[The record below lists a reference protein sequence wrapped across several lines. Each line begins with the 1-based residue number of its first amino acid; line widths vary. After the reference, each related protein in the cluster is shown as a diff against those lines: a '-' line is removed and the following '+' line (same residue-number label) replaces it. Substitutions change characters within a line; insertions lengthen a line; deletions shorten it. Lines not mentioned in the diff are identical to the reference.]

1 MVDNG
6 EQYVIMV
13 VRASDCPV
21 HEPRHFNTMKEFKDS
36 HLVVYAKCKAT
47 CDHFN
52 IRYRDVKSKSGE
64 DYLML
69 AFPESGYMDSIM
81 DTLSRGNVQVFL
93 DTILKS

>member
-1 MVDNG
+1 
-6 EQYVIMV
+6 
-13 VRASDCPV
+13 
-21 HEPRHFNTMKEFKDS
+21 MKEFKDS
-36 HLVVYAKCKAT
+36 HLVVSSECKAT

-81 DTLSRGNVQVFL
+81 DTL
-93 DTILKS
+93 

>member
-1 MVDNG
+1 
-6 EQYVIMV
+6 
-13 VRASDCPV
+13 
-21 HEPRHFNTMKEFKDS
+21 MKEVKDS

-64 DYLML
+64 AFLML

-81 DTLSRGNVQVFL
+81 DTLTSSNVQVFL
-93 DTILKS
+93 APILED

>member
-1 MVDNG
+1 MGN
-6 EQYVIMV
+6 QHLIMV
-13 VRASDCPV
+13 VRVRDYPV
-21 HEPRHFNTMKEFKDS
+21 HEPRNFKIMKEFKDS
-36 HLVVYAKCKAT
+36 HLVVSSECKAT

>member
-1 MVDNG
+1 MGN
-6 EQYVIMV
+6 QHLTMV
-13 VRASDCPV
+13 VRVRDYPV
-21 HEPRHFNTMKEFKDS
+21 HEPRNFKIMKEFKDP
-36 HLVVYAKCKAT
+36 HLVVSSECKAT

-52 IRYRDVKSKSGE
+52 IRYRDVKSESGE

-93 DTILKS
+93 DTILKI